1 MTLRKNEGKSLGDDE
16 DAHKL
21 VAIRMLMARILDK
34 SEEHMMSARTAEE

>member
-16 DAHKL
+16 DGHKL